1 MTSKIKVDNINK
13 VSDDSNIIKKC
24 GTTTTIG
31 SGASNPIV
39 VDGSAVTLGR
49 CGGTVALASGAT
61 QTGFGRTGT
70 VNWITT
76 KKTTGFT
83 AVSGEGYFCDTAA
96 SGAFTLTLPAS
107 PSAGDIV
114 GLKDYNG
121 NFATANLTIGR
132 NGEPINGGNATD
144 VVINTNGASIFLVY
158 VDASQGW
165 VATQDDSSTFS
176 GASFICAS
184 VSGACNTLTISGD
197 CKIATFKGP
206 GTFTVNSIS
215 STAPE
220 NTVSYL
226 VVAGGGGSA
235 SDRGGAGG
243 AGGFRE
249 YKAPH
254 QSYTASPLNGN
265 PGGTAITVTAQA
277 YSVVIGGGGAG
288 NTTPPFANPG
298 TSGGNSSFGGITS
311 AGGGGAGGY
320 GNSGLSGGSGGG
332 SGTTIG
338 SGAGNTPS
346 VSPPQ
351 GKDGGLADRTA
362 PSPISSA
369 GGGGATAVGKN
380 GDGPTNPGQGGPGG
394 AGAGTLINP
403 AVGESGPGCLQY
415 FSGGGGGG
423 QCTAAKGIG
432 GVGGGGDG
440 ASGPY
445 PGSSVAAEAGTDN
458 TGGGAGGSNG
468 GGPSQPAKNGGSGIV
483 IIRYKFQ

>member
-1 MTSKIKVDNINK
+1 MSKIEVDAIDK
-13 VSDDSNIIKKC
+13 QSGSTLTL
-24 GTTTTIG
+24 GG
-31 SGASNPIV
+31 SGT
-39 VDGSAVTLGR
+39 AVTLA
-49 CGGTVALASGAT
+49 CGAT
-61 QTGFGRTGT
+61 QSGFGRTGT
-70 VNWITT
+70 VNWVTT

-96 SGAFTLTLPAS
+96 SGAFTLTLPSS

-132 NGEPINGGNATD
+132 NSQPINGGTAAN
-144 VVINTNGASIFLVY
+144 VVISTAGASIFLVY

-165 VATQDDSSTFS
+165 VATQDDSSTFT
-176 GASFICAS
+176 GASFLCAS
-184 VSGACNTLTISGD
+184 VSGACNAITICGD

-226 VVAGGGGSA
+226 VVAGGGGSVT
-235 SDRGGAGG
+235 DRGGAGG

-277 YSVVIGGGGAG
+277 YTIAVGGGGQG
-288 NTTPPFANPG
+288 DNSPPF
-298 TSGGNSSFGGITS
+298 TLGGNGGVSTFDTVTS
-311 AGGGGAGGY
+311 AGGGGGGRGSTAGA
-320 GNSGLSGGSGGG
+320 NGGSGGG
-332 SGTTIG
+332 GGAAGAGT
-338 SGAGNTPS
+338 GNTPPTTPAQGFNGG
-346 VSPPQ
+346 VEDRASP
-351 GKDGGLADRTA
+351 T
-362 PSPISSA
+362 PISNG
-369 GGGGATAVGKN
+369 GGGGATEVGKN

-415 FSGGGGGG
+415 FSGGGGGA
-423 QCTAAKGIG
+423 QCTAAKGLG
-432 GVGGGGDG
+432 GVGGGGNG
-440 ASGPY
+440 GSGPY
-445 PGSSVAAEAGTDN
+445 PGSSVAAENGTDF
-458 TGGGAGGSNG
+458 TGGGAGGANG
-468 GGPSQPAKNGGSGIV
+468 GGTSGIAANGGSGIV
-483 IIRYKFQ
+483 VIRYKFK